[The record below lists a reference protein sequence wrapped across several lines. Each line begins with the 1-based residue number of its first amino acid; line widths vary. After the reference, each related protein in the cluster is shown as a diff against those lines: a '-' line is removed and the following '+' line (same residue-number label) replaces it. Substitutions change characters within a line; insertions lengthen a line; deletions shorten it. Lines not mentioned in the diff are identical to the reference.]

1 MKTVTLL
8 LVVVLLLCLI
18 AFSQAV
24 VPHRLAQRFRRA
36 QHHPALKEGDKT
48 LCPVSGHQI
57 TITKDTPTYTW
68 QGKIYYF
75 CCSLCR
81 EKFIQNPQLYD
92 DKPDT
97 PEFLFQHP
105 HN

>member
-1 MKTVTLL
+1 MRPTFAGPGSSTGNYKPTSDPGKQVGTGPSTTSGYRR
-8 LVVVLLLCLI
+8 VG
-18 AFSQAV
+18 QATG
-24 VPHRLAQRFRRA
+24 PGSSH
-36 QHHPALKEGDKT
+36 T
-48 LCPVSGHQI
+48 
-57 TITKDTPTYTW
+57 TYTW